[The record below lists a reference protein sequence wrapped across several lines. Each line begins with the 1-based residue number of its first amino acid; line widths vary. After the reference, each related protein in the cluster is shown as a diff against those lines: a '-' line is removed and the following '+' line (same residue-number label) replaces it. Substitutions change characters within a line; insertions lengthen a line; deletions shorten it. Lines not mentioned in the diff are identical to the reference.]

1 MWFPSIT
8 HKDTELYREGFHK
21 CQGRLIKLL
30 IPHLFHLLDGISLRI
45 LGDVDVGLHGFV
57 VAVTGELHH
66 NVRGD
71 AVGEGKADEGLA
83 AGVGANE
90 FVLGIDFIVAVAVA
104 VASDGVGLVEAAN
117 LAEVLQAAVH
127 LLVGDVRQ
135 CLSSGEVLVL
145 VFL

>member
-1 MWFPSIT
+1 MAG
-8 HKDTELYREGFHK
+8 EFHY
-21 CQGRLIKLL
+21 
-30 IPHLFHLLDGISLRI
+30 
-45 LGDVDVGLHGFV
+45 
-57 VAVTGELHH
+57 

-127 LLVGDVRQ
+127 LLVGDVRKR
-135 CLSSGEVLVL
+135 LSCGEVLVL
-145 VFL
+145 EQTGLRNDGLQQEDIFCGEGINP